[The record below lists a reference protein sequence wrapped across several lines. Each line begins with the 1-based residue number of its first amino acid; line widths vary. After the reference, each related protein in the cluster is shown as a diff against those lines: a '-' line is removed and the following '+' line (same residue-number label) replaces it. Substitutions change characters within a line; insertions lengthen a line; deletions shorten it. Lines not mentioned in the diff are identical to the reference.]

1 MERNPITP
9 GGYEVLVEDLRHQK
23 SVVRPQIVRD
33 IEEARAHGDISENS
47 EFEDAKE
54 RQAHCEG
61 RIRELEH
68 LVATAD
74 IIDPARIEQDGR
86 VKFGA
91 TVVVTSTTTGDEST
105 WTIVGVT
112 EADASNGKISYKAP
126 MARALIGREEG
137 EEVIVPAPGGK
148 RTLEIRYDG

>member
-33 IEEARAHGDISENS
+33 IEEARAHGDISEN
-47 EFEDAKE
+47 
-54 RQAHCEG
+54 CEG

-148 RTLEIRYDG
+148 RTLEILEVRYDG